1 MLFTIILR
9 HQLADEYYLLYYAG
23 TTDLFMANRHLARS
37 IVLQTLFEW
46 DTTHASEKETETI
59 LARNVAEFGG
69 DDVDHPFTDHLLSGV
84 LAKKDDIDLV
94 IGKAAPEWP
103 LERIAPID
111 RNILRLGLYELLF
124 ADRSQVPAKVAIN
137 EAIEL
142 AKTFGGDSS
151 GRFING
157 VLGAVY
163 KELGEPGK
171 EEQGKKRTKREELPL
186 EKMGGAIVY
195 AKHDGQYYL
204 ALVHDVFGRWT
215 LSKGHI
221 QEDVTPQAG
230 VTRIIKEELGL
241 EATVENQVGE
251 NEYIASHP
259 EKGKVRKHVW
269 FFLAASDFEPLV
281 LKKSGGLDDAKWF
294 RLQDIIDLNFYDDML
309 PIVTVAVQKLLDH
322 ASIHA

>member
-1 MLFTIILR
+1 
-9 HQLADEYYLLYYAG
+9 
-23 TTDLFMANRHLARS
+23 MANRHLARS
-37 IVLQTLFEW
+37 VVLQTLFEW
-46 DTTHASEKETETI
+46 DTNHVKDKEVMAI

-69 DDVDHPFTDHLLSGV
+69 DDADQPFMERLLSGV
-84 LAKKDDIDLV
+84 LAKKNDIDLV
-94 IGKAAPEWP
+94 IIKAAPEWP

-124 ADRSQVPAKVAIN
+124 SDRTQVPAKVAIN

-151 GRFING
+151 GRFVNG
-157 VLGAVY
+157 VLGAIY

-171 EEQGKKRTKREELPL
+171 DEQGGNKKRVELPM

-195 AKHDGQYYL
+195 TKHNGQYYL

-221 QEDVTPQAG
+221 EEDSTPEIG
-230 VTRIIKEELGL
+230 VARVIKEELGL
-241 EATVENQVGE
+241 VAKVGKQIGE
-251 NEYIASHP
+251 NEYVASHP

-269 FFLAASDFEPLV
+269 FFLASSDFEPLV

-309 PIVTVAVQKLLDH
+309 PIVTAAVQKLLDH
-322 ASIHA
+322 A

>member
-1 MLFTIILR
+1 
-9 HQLADEYYLLYYAG
+9 
-23 TTDLFMANRHLARS
+23 MANRHLARS

-46 DTTHASEKETETI
+46 DTTHASLKDAAAI
-59 LARNVAEFGG
+59 LTRNAAEFAG
-69 DDVDHPFTDHLLSGV
+69 DDTDQPFMERLLSGV

-94 IGKAAPEWP
+94 IEKAAPEWP

-111 RNILRLGLYELLF
+111 RNILRMGLFELLF
-124 ADRSQVPAKVAIN
+124 SDRAQVPAKVAIN

-151 GRFING
+151 GRFVNG

-171 EEQGKKRTKREELPL
+171 DEQGVKKTKREELPL

-195 AKHDGQYYL
+195 AKHEGQYYL

-221 QEDVTPQAG
+221 ERDATPEEG
-230 VTRIIKEELGL
+230 VARVIKEELGL
-241 EATVENQVGE
+241 AARVESQVGE
-251 NEYIASHP
+251 NEYVASHP

-269 FFLAASDFEPLV
+269 FFLASCDFEPIT

-309 PIVTVAVQKLLDH
+309 PIVTTAVQTLLSNEH
-322 ASIHA
+322 IHA

>member
-1 MLFTIILR
+1 
-9 HQLADEYYLLYYAG
+9 
-23 TTDLFMANRHLARS
+23 MANRHLARS

-46 DTTHASEKETETI
+46 DTTHASLKDAAAI
-59 LARNVAEFGG
+59 LTRNAAEFAG
-69 DDVDHPFTDHLLSGV
+69 DDTDQPFMERLLSGV

-94 IGKAAPEWP
+94 IEKAAPEWP

-111 RNILRLGLYELLF
+111 RNILRMGLFELLF
-124 ADRSQVPAKVAIN
+124 SDRAQVPAKVAIN

-151 GRFING
+151 GRFVNG

-171 EEQGKKRTKREELPL
+171 NEQGVKKTKREELPL

-195 AKHDGQYYL
+195 ARHEGQYYL

-221 QEDVTPQAG
+221 EHDATPEEG
-230 VTRIIKEELGL
+230 VARVIKEELGL
-241 EATVENQVGE
+241 DAKVESQVGE
-251 NEYIASHP
+251 NEYVASHP

-269 FFLAASDFEPLV
+269 FFLASCDFEPIT

-309 PIVTVAVQKLLDH
+309 PIVTTAVQTLLSSEH
-322 ASIHA
+322 IHA

>member
-1 MLFTIILR
+1 
-9 HQLADEYYLLYYAG
+9 
-23 TTDLFMANRHLARS
+23 MANRHLARS

-46 DTTHASEKETETI
+46 DTTHASEKDAAVI
-59 LARNVAEFGG
+59 LARNVMEFGG
-69 DDVDHPFTDHLLSGV
+69 DDIDRSFMDKLLSGV
-84 LAKKDDIDLV
+84 LAKQKDIDLV
-94 IGKAAPEWP
+94 IEKAAPEWP
-103 LERIAPID
+103 LERIAPVD

-142 AKTFGGDSS
+142 AKTFSGDSS
-151 GRFING
+151 GRFVNG

-171 EEQGKKRTKREELPL
+171 DEQGSKKPKREELPL

-195 AKHDGQYYL
+195 CKHDGQYYL

-221 QEDVTPQAG
+221 EQDASPEAG
-230 VTRIIKEELGL
+230 VARVIKEELGL
-241 EATVENQVGE
+241 TAKVGKQIGE
-251 NEYIASHP
+251 NEYVASHP

-269 FFLAASDFEPLV
+269 FFLASAEFEPLV

-294 RLQDIIDLNFYDDML
+294 RLKDIIDLNFYDDML
-309 PIVTVAVQKLLDH
+309 PIVTAAVQKLLDQTNVR
-322 ASIHA
+322 I

>member
-1 MLFTIILR
+1 
-9 HQLADEYYLLYYAG
+9 
-23 TTDLFMANRHLARS
+23 MANRHLARS

-46 DTTHASEKETETI
+46 DSAQAPCAGVPAI

-69 DDVDHPFTDHLLSGV
+69 DGVDHPFMDHLLDGI
-84 LAKKDDIDLV
+84 LAKKEDIDLV

-103 LERIAPID
+103 IERIATID

-124 ADRSQVPAKVAIN
+124 SDRAQVPAKVAIN

-151 GRFING
+151 GRFVNG
-157 VLGAVY
+157 VLGAIY

-171 EEQGKKRTKREELPL
+171 NERGGADKAKREELPI

-195 AKHDGQYYL
+195 AKHDGQYYF

-221 QEDVTPQAG
+221 EGEESLDTG
-230 VTRIIKEELGL
+230 VARIIKEELGL
-241 EATVENQVGE
+241 DAKVGNQIGE

-269 FFLAASDFEPLV
+269 FFLAVSDFGPII

-309 PIVTVAVQKLLDH
+309 PIITVAVQKLLDH
-322 ASIHA
+322 SSTHA

>member
-1 MLFTIILR
+1 
-9 HQLADEYYLLYYAG
+9 
-23 TTDLFMANRHLARS
+23 MANRHLARS
-37 IVLQTLFEW
+37 VVLQSLFEW
-46 DTTHASEKETETI
+46 DTTHAKDADAPAI
-59 LARNVAEFGG
+59 LTRNVEEFGG
-69 DDVDHPFTDHLLSGV
+69 DDVDRPFMDSLLDGV
-84 LAKKDDIDLV
+84 LAKRTDIDLV
-94 IGKAAPEWP
+94 IEKAAPDWP
-103 LERIAPID
+103 LDRIAPVD
-111 RNILRLGLYELLF
+111 RNILRLGLFELLF

-151 GRFING
+151 GRFVNG

-171 EEQGKKRTKREELPL
+171 DEQGSRKVKREELPL

-221 QEDVTPQAG
+221 EEDASPEVG
-230 VTRIIKEELGL
+230 VSRVIKEELGL
-241 EATVENQVGE
+241 DAKVENQVGE
-251 NEYIASHP
+251 NEYVASHP

-269 FFLAASDFEPLV
+269 FFLASASFEPLV

-294 RLQDIIDLNFYDDML
+294 RLQDIIELNFYDDML
-309 PIVTVAVQKLLDH
+309 PIVTAAVQQLLDNH
-322 ASIHA
+322 SAK

>member
-1 MLFTIILR
+1 
-9 HQLADEYYLLYYAG
+9 
-23 TTDLFMANRHLARS
+23 MANRHLARS
-37 IVLQTLFEW
+37 VVLQTLFEW
-46 DTTHASEKETETI
+46 ETTGVSKKESEAI

-69 DDVDHPFTDHLLSGV
+69 DDIDSPFMEGLLDGV
-84 LAKKDDIDLV
+84 LAKKADIDMV
-94 IGKAAPEWP
+94 IEKAAPEWP
-103 LERIAPID
+103 LERIAPVD

-151 GRFING
+151 GRFVNG

-171 EEQGKKRTKREELPL
+171 DEQGAKKVKREELPL

-221 QEDVTPQAG
+221 ESDASPEAG

-241 EATVENQVGE
+241 DAKVESQVGE
-251 NEYIASHP
+251 NEYVASHP

-269 FFLAASDFEPLV
+269 FFLASSSFEPLV

-309 PIVTVAVQKLLDH
+309 PIVTAAVQKLLDH
-322 ASIHA
+322 SSAGK

>member
-1 MLFTIILR
+1 
-9 HQLADEYYLLYYAG
+9 
-23 TTDLFMANRHLARS
+23 MANRHLARS
-37 IVLQTLFEW
+37 VVLQTLFEW
-46 DTTHASEKETETI
+46 DTTHASVADTSII
-59 LARNVAEFGG
+59 LARNIAEFGG
-69 DDVDHPFTDHLLSGV
+69 DDVDQSFMEHLLAGV

-94 IGKAAPEWP
+94 IEKAAPEWP
-103 LERIAPID
+103 LERIAPVD

-151 GRFING
+151 GRFVNG

-171 EEQGKKRTKREELPL
+171 EEQGGKKVKREDLPL

-221 QEDVTPQAG
+221 EEDATPEEG
-230 VTRIIKEELGL
+230 VARVIKEELGL
-241 EATVENQVGE
+241 IATVGNQVGE

-269 FFLAASDFEPLV
+269 FFLASCDFEPLT

-309 PIVTVAVQKLLDH
+309 PIVTAAVQKLLDH
-322 ASIHA
+322 ASSEQGRGTSIHA

>member
-1 MLFTIILR
+1 
-9 HQLADEYYLLYYAG
+9 
-23 TTDLFMANRHLARS
+23 MANRHLARS
-37 IVLQTLFEW
+37 VVLQTLFEW
-46 DTTHASEKETETI
+46 DTTHVSDKEAETI

-69 DDVDHPFTDHLLSGV
+69 DDVDQPFMEGLLKGV
-84 LAKKDDIDLV
+84 LAKKEDIDLV
-94 IGKAAPEWP
+94 IEKAAPEWP
-103 LERIAPID
+103 LERIAPVD
-111 RNILRLGLYELLF
+111 RNILRLGLFELLF

-151 GRFING
+151 GRFVNG

-171 EEQGKKRTKREELPL
+171 EEQGSKKLKREELPL

-221 QEDVTPQAG
+221 QDDTSPEEG
-230 VTRIIKEELGL
+230 VARVIKEELGL
-241 EATVENQVGE
+241 TATIEGQVGE
-251 NEYIASHP
+251 NEYVASHP

-269 FFLAASDFEPLV
+269 FFIATSDFEPLM

-309 PIVTVAVQKLLDH
+309 PIVTAAVQKLLDSASTH
-322 ASIHA
+322 A